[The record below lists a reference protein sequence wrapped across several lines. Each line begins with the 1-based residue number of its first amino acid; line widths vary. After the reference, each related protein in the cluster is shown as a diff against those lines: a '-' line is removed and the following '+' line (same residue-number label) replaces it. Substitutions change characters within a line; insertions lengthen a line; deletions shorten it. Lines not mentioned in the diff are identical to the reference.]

1 MCIRTSRVND
11 DDADLVCVKR
21 IFLLLLKH
29 SFQIANEIVLY
40 VLWFLFSLLVTM
52 APTECTSRGSIL
64 NLVRWK
70 RKKKNYR
77 PKDKCLARTILAC
90 KLDRIHS
97 RKTNEKCM
105 MSLAFLWTANIAS
118 APIGLSLSLQ
128 VFPNC
133 IYEI

>member
-70 RKKKNYR
+70 RKKK
-77 PKDKCLARTILAC
+77 
-90 KLDRIHS
+90 KLQAERQMFGS
-97 RKTNEKCM
+97 NNTR
-105 MSLAFLWTANIAS
+105 LQ
-118 APIGLSLSLQ
+118 IGQ
-128 VFPNC
+128 NP
-133 IYEI
+133 